1 MGVRFE
7 RAPRG
12 GVNIYHSGGRGP
24 QRSFVSAKEW
34 AEISLEMEGER
45 VRRSNHSTP
54 SEVCDTCA
62 REGREARERAEE
74 GRANHAAREAQARF
88 EADFV
93 EGDEEERI
101 SRYLR
106 VRVQDPR
113 EADEFRKLAHAYL
126 SGVSE
131 VRGNRSNHRD
141 EVDSDGVREEWK
153 MTGPWLKRST

>member
-34 AEISLEMEGER
+34 AEISLEMEGGR

-74 GRANHAAREAQARF
+74 GRANHAAREAQ
-88 EADFV
+88 E
-93 EGDEEERI
+93 I
-101 SRYLR
+101 SIAQDAELEDDRVRGKLR
-106 VRVQDPR
+106 VWMQDPR
-113 EADEFRKLAHAYL
+113 EADEFRNRAMGYL
-126 SGVSE
+126 SGMSE
-131 VRGNRSNHRD
+131 VRGDSGDHRD

>member
-34 AEISLEMEGER
+34 AEICLEMEGGR
-45 VRRSNHSTP
+45 VRRSNHATP

-74 GRANHAAREAQARF
+74 GRANHAAREVQEIGIAQDAELEDDR
-88 EADFV
+88 V
-93 EGDEEERI
+93 R
-101 SRYLR
+101 RKLR
-106 VRVQDPR
+106 VWMQDPR
-113 EADEFRKLAHAYL
+113 ANDEFRNRAMGYL
-126 SGVSE
+126 SGLSE
-131 VRGNRSNHRD
+131 VRGNSGNHGD
-141 EVDSDGVREEWK
+141 EVDEDGVRAEWK
-153 MTGPWLKRST
+153 MKGPWWRL